1 MAFPGN
7 TVASTFRDILQIDNS
22 NAGISTSLK
31 VVKDGAGNQA
41 SLYISD
47 DQIKIKPEN
56 DDTTSLL
63 EIQDKDGNQMLVV
76 DSTNDDVKVFGNR
89 VNTQYAYFGCSSSS
103 TLPTVADTHYAVAFS
118 TMIFSSTVLSLGNGG
133 NPAETLDLS
142 SINQSDELVTY
153 LWYIPDNITIENVYV
168 WTGASTATGDSLTF
182 HLMSYAID
190 TSDDAAGGGGDLSD
204 GTVIADHTGT
214 VDSDGYEA
222 TIYKSLTIQSANIDA
237 GRVGIFTMAGDGT
250 SSDYALNVT
259 VKYHLR

>member
-1 MAFPGN
+1 MAFSGK
-7 TVASTFRDILQIDNS
+7 TVASTFRDLLQIDNS

-89 VNTQYAYFGCSSSS
+89 VNTQYAYFGISSGSAVPS
-103 TLPTVADTHYAVAFS
+103 VADTHYVIPFS
-118 TMIFSSTVLSLGNGG
+118 TMALNSGYVNLGADP
-133 NPAETLDLS
+133 NPATTLDLS
-142 SINQSDELVTY
+142 SVNQADDLVTCF
-153 LWYIPDNITIENVYV
+153 WYIPDDITIESVNV
-168 WTGASTATGDSLTF
+168 WAGSSASEGDSLTF
-182 HLMSYAID
+182 HLMSYIID

-222 TIYKSLTIQSANIDA
+222 TIFKSLTIQSANIDA
-237 GRVGIFTMAGDGT
+237 GRVGIFTIAGDDT
-250 SSDYALNVT
+250 NSDVGLNVT